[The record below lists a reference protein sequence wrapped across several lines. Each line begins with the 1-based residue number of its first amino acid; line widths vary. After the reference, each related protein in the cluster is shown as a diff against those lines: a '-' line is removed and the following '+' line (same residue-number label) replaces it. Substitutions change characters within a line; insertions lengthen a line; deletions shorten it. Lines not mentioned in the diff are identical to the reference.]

1 MNILGISASP
11 RKSKSNTLIILKQ
24 ALTVAEKKGFQTEV
38 IQLCDLKI
46 EFCRHCETCHKKI
59 MDCPIKDD
67 ANLLIKKILESEGII
82 FASPVY
88 IDHITGYLKTFLDR
102 STHFIHCL
110 RLLGKY
116 TTAVATSGGGPHGI
130 VLDYLKYFSLIC
142 GAQYVGGVSTKVPVT
157 EEIKILAEKLGEN
170 LSEAIRGKKEFPGQ
184 MKEIQSRKSFFK
196 KIIEAHK
203 EGWAGEYNYWKEM
216 GWL

>member
-1 MNILGISASP
+1 MKILGISASP
-11 RKSKSNTLIILKQ
+11 RKNKSNTLLLLKE
-24 ALTVAEKKGFQTEV
+24 AFSAIEKKGYQTELV
-38 IQLCDLKI
+38 HLCDLRI
-46 EFCRHCETCHKKI
+46 EFCRHCETCHKII

-67 ANLLIKKILESEGII
+67 ANRLIRKILESDGII

-88 IDHITGYLKTFLDR
+88 IDHITGYLKTFFDR

-116 TTAVATSGGGPHGI
+116 TAAVATSGGGPHEV
-130 VLDYLKYFSLIC
+130 VLDYLKHFSIIC
-142 GAQYVGGVSTKVPVT
+142 GARYVGGVSTNVPVP
-157 EEIKILAEKLGEN
+157 EEIKRKAGNLGET
-170 LSEAIRGKKEFPGQ
+170 LFEAIKSKKAFPDQ

-196 KIIEAHK
+196 RIIEAHK
-203 EGWAGEYNYWKEM
+203 EEWSGEYDYWKEM

>member
-1 MNILGISASP
+1 MKVLGISASP
-11 RKSKSNTLIILKQ
+11 RKEKSNNLVLLKQ
-24 ALTVAEKKGFQTEV
+24 ALAATEEKGVQTEV
-38 IQLCDLKI
+38 VHLCDLKI
-46 EFCRHCETCHKKI
+46 EFCRHCEACHKKI
-59 MDCPIKDD
+59 MDCPIKDE
-67 ANLLIKKILESEGII
+67 ANRLIRKILESEGII

-88 IDHITGYLKTFLDR
+88 IDQITGYLKTFFDR

-116 TTAVATSGGGPHGI
+116 TAAVATSGGGPHEM

-157 EEIKILAEKLGEN
+157 EDIKKNAGKLGEA
-170 LSEAIRGKKEFPGQ
+170 LSEAIKTKKRFPDQ
-184 MKEIQSRKSFFK
+184 MKEIQTRRSFFR
-196 KIIEAHK
+196 KIMEARK
-203 EGWAGEYNYWKEM
+203 EEWTGEYDYWKEM

>member
-1 MNILGISASP
+1 MKVLGISASP
-11 RKSKSNTLIILKQ
+11 RKNKSNTLLLLKQ
-24 ALTVAEKKGFQTEV
+24 AFSSIEKKGFQTEIV
-38 IQLCDLKI
+38 HLCDLKI

-59 MDCPIKDD
+59 MDCPIRDD
-67 ANLLIKKILESEGII
+67 ANPLIEKMLENDGII

-88 IDHITGYLKTFLDR
+88 IDHITGYLKMFFDR

-116 TTAVATSGGGPHGI
+116 TAAVATSGGGPHEM
-130 VLDYLKYFSLIC
+130 VLDYLKHFSIIC
-142 GAQYVGGVSTKVPVT
+142 GAQYVGGVSTNVPVK
-157 EEIKILAEKLGEN
+157 EEVMEKAENLGEN
-170 LSEAIRGKKEFPGQ
+170 LFEAIKNRREFRDQ
-184 MKEIQSRKSFFK
+184 MKEIQSRKIFFK

-203 EGWAGEYNYWKEM
+203 EGWSGEYNYWKEV